1 MKLKQLYCLSA
12 LVLSLILPQI
22 AIADALSLSVGG
34 GIWNEDPSGTY
45 NKTSEAP
52 VDVNKNLF
60 WDTESQGYFF
70 VTLEHPVPII
80 PNARLTYTKI
90 DHTGSGNTNF
100 VFDGVTYNGD
110 INNTI
115 KIETLD
121 LLLYYEVLD
130 NVVNVDLGLNI
141 RNLKVDFVL
150 TGATAETT
158 TDSANE
164 IIPMIY
170 ALVGFS
176 PIPDLIISGEMSY
189 VAYDGS
195 SISDFTAKVAYT
207 TNFFVGIE
215 AGYRSQKFE
224 LDDVEETNT
233 DLTFDGPFVGAYLK
247 F

>member
-45 NKTSEAP
+45 NKTSETP
-52 VDVNKNLF
+52 IDVNKNLF
-60 WDTESQGYFF
+60 WDTESQGYLF
-70 VTLEHPVPII
+70 VTLEHFVPII

-90 DHTGSGNTNF
+90 DHTGSGNTDF
-100 VFDGVTYNGD
+100 VFDGITYNGD

-130 NVVNVDLGLNI
+130 NVVSVDLGLNI

-150 TGATAETT
+150 TEATAGTT

-164 IIPMIY
+164 TIPMIY

-176 PIPDLIISGEMSY
+176 PIPDLIISGEMS
-189 VAYDGS
+189 
-195 SISDFTAKVAYT
+195 
-207 TNFFVGIE
+207 
-215 AGYRSQKFE
+215 
-224 LDDVEETNT
+224 
-233 DLTFDGPFVGAYLK
+233 
-247 F
+247 